1 MNETIKIILN
11 RRSIRKYKNE
21 QIKDEELQMI
31 LEAGKYAPCG
41 LNQQSTYF
49 TVVQNEKML
58 KKINDVCKQVYLSSG
73 IKVFEDRAKAD
84 NFCVYHGAPT
94 FVIACGEKEM
104 AAYLNNGSVAL
115 ENMLI
120 AAESM
125 GIGSCWIHALT
136 MIFQTEEGQTLKNEL
151 GILDNHVFVGA
162 AAFGYKDMPQPS
174 PAPRKEGTVNIIR

>member
-1 MNETIKIILN
+1 MNETIKCILN

-21 QIKDEELQMI
+21 QITDEELQTI

-49 TVVQNEKML
+49 TVVQNSEVL
-58 KKINDVCKQVYLSSG
+58 EKINNVCKQVYLNSG
-73 IKVFEDRAKAD
+73 NKIFEDRAKAD

-94 FVIACGEKEM
+94 FIIACGEKDA

-125 GIGSCWIHALT
+125 GIGSCWVHALT
-136 MIFQTEEGQTLKNEL
+136 MIFQTEEGQALKNEL
-151 GILDNHVFVGA
+151 GIPDNHVFVGA
-162 AAFGYKDMPQPS
+162 AVFGYKDMPQPS